1 MGQVGKNTCSLI
13 AFVALLAAACAAAPA
28 LAQGPSFEVASVKR
42 NVSGDPRSGTRT
54 LPGGRIAI
62 TNLSL
67 RDIIRRAYGA
77 NDIEVVGG
85 PDWIDTDRWDIA
97 ATAGSDRVDAPLD
110 QMVRSLL
117 EDRYKLRAHIERRER
132 PVYALV
138 FARSDRR
145 LGPKVH
151 LSACKADDVDCARN
165 SGNTNGI
172 RSGTLTGVGRTM
184 SDIGQ
189 TLSRYVERRVLD
201 RTGLDERYDF
211 EVTWS
216 EEVSIFTAIQE
227 QLGLKVDPQRAP
239 VDVVVVDTVQRPIED

>member
-1 MGQVGKNTCSLI
+1 MGRPIVF
-13 AFVALLAAACAAAPA
+13 AAVLLA
-28 LAQGPSFEVASVKR
+28 LGSGTTGAQLPSFEVASVKR
-42 NVSGDPRSGTRT
+42 NISGDPRSGTRT

-62 TNLSL
+62 TNRTL
-67 RDIIRRAYGA
+67 RDIIRQAYGA

-85 PDWIDTDRWDIA
+85 PDWLDADRWDIA
-97 ATAGSDRVDAPLD
+97 ATAGSDHADAPLD
-110 QMVRSLL
+110 QMIRSLL
-117 EDRYKLRAHIERRER
+117 EDRYKLRAHVEQRER

-138 FARSDRR
+138 FARTDQR
-145 LGPKVH
+145 LGPKLHV
-151 LSACKADDVDCARN
+151 SACQRDVVDCARN

-172 RSGTLTGVGRTM
+172 RSGTLNGVGRTM

-201 RTGLDERYDF
+201 RTGGDERYDF

-216 EEVSIFTAIQE
+216 EDVSIFTAIQE
-227 QLGLKVDPQRAP
+227 QLGLKVDAQRAA

>member
-1 MGQVGKNTCSLI
+1 VGRNTCVIS
-13 AFVALLAAACAAAPA
+13 FVAVLPVLVCAAVPI

-62 TNLSL
+62 TNRLL
-67 RDIIRRAYGA
+67 RDIVRQAYGA

-85 PDWIDTDRWDIA
+85 PDWIDTDRWDIT
-97 ATAGSDRVDAPLD
+97 ATAGPDHADAALD
-110 QMVRSLL
+110 QMIRSLL
-117 EDRYKLRAHIERRER
+117 EERYKLRAHVERRER
-132 PVYALV
+132 PIYALV
-138 FARSDRR
+138 VARSDRR

-151 LSACKADDVDCARN
+151 LSACKADDVDCGRN
-165 SGNTNGI
+165 FGNTNGI
-172 RSGTLTGVGRTM
+172 RSGTLSGVGRTM

-216 EEVSIFTAIQE
+216 EDVSIFTAIQE
-227 QLGLKVDPQRAP
+227 QLGLKADPQRAP
-239 VDVVVVDTVQRPIED
+239 VDVVVVDAVQRPIED

>member
-1 MGQVGKNTCSLI
+1 MGKNTCGLI
-13 AFVALLAAACAAAPA
+13 SFVGVFLAVAHGTVTIR
-28 LAQGPSFEVASVKR
+28 AQGPSFEVASVKR
-42 NVSGDPRSGTRT
+42 NVSGNPQSGTRT

-62 TNLSL
+62 TNRSL
-67 RDIIRRAYGA
+67 RDIIRQAYGA
-77 NDIEVVGG
+77 NDIEVTGG
-85 PDWIDTDRWDIA
+85 PDWIDMDRWDIA
-97 ATAGSDRVDAPLD
+97 ATAGPDHADAPLD
-110 QMVRSLL
+110 RMIRSLL
-117 EDRYKLRAHIERRER
+117 EERYQLRAHIERRER

-145 LGPKVH
+145 LGPKIH

-165 SGNTNGI
+165 SGNTSGI
-172 RSGTLTGVGRTM
+172 RSGTLSGVGRTM

-216 EEVSIFTAIQE
+216 DDVSIFTAIQE
-227 QLGLKVDPQRAP
+227 QLGLKVDAQRAP
-239 VDVVVVDTVQRPIED
+239 VDVVVIDTVQRPIED

>member
-1 MGQVGKNTCSLI
+1 VGQL
-13 AFVALLAAACAAAPA
+13 LLA
-28 LAQGPSFEVASVKR
+28 LVFGTVTIGAQGPSFEVASVKR

-54 LPGGRIAI
+54 LPGGRVAI
-62 TNLSL
+62 TNKAL
-67 RDIIRRAYGA
+67 RDIIRQAYGA

-97 ATAGSDRVDAPLD
+97 ATAGPDHADAPLD
-110 QMVRSLL
+110 QMIRSLL
-117 EDRYKLRAHIERRER
+117 EDRYTLRAHIERRER

-145 LGPKVH
+145 LGPKIH

-165 SGNTNGI
+165 FGNTSGI
-172 RSGTLTGVGRTM
+172 RSGTLSGVGRTM
-184 SDIGQ
+184 SDLGQ

-216 EEVSIFTAIQE
+216 EELSIFTAIQE
-227 QLGLKVDPQRAP
+227 QLGLKVDAERAP
-239 VDVVVVDTVQRPIED
+239 VDVVVIDSVQRPIED